1 MKGVLVA
8 ALMVAACSDDGV
20 GIQPW
25 NLGSSHSEPDGSETG
40 VDAEGET
47 ATGAE
52 ASSGAGPW
60 SPADES
66 TTTDEPEG
74 DSTGLPPDAGEACPP
89 DPNEPSD
96 AMAQANDLG
105 EIEDCDGDGQAV
117 SGMLDGPDD
126 VDWIRY
132 AGNDVAFCS
141 VNPDRSLQFDAPLRL
156 CKFAE
161 CQGDST
167 EVMCPDG
174 TESAH
179 LPNGMPGCCS
189 DHGFEMWI
197 NCPGLDDD
205 ADIFLRL
212 DQAEAACVGYTLAF
226 HY

>member
-1 MKGVLVA
+1 MKR
-8 ALMVAACSDDGV
+8 ALLASLLLAACSDDGV
-20 GIQPW
+20 GVQPW
-25 NLGSSHSEPDGSETG
+25 DLGSSHPQPEGSETG
-40 VDAEGET
+40 DDSEGDAGESDGSG
-47 ATGAE
+47 GAD
-52 ASSGAGPW
+52 GW

-66 TTTDEPEG
+66 STTDEPEG
-74 DSTGLPPDAGEACPP
+74 DSTGLPPDVGEPCPP

-105 EIEDCDGDGQAV
+105 EIKDCDDDGQTV

-132 AGNDVAFCS
+132 SGNDVAFCS

-156 CKFAE
+156 CKFAD
-161 CQGDST
+161 CNGDNT
-167 EVMCPDG
+167 EVMCPSG

-197 NCPGLDDD
+197 NCPGIDDD
-205 ADIFLRL
+205 AEIFMRL
-212 DQAEAACVGYTLAF
+212 DQGEAACVGYTLAF